1 MQSDV
6 LLADSPDESF
16 DTVTR
21 IGSTGAKSGLYGEIQ
36 NQTVA
41 LEPVCLTQDTAI
53 ARSISKR

>member
-6 LLADSPDESF
+6 MLVDSMDESF
-16 DTVTR
+16 DIVTM

-41 LEPVCLTQDTAI
+41 LEPVCLTRDTAI